1 VLTLQV
7 NLKDLFQTTKT
18 IPNTLKHLMS
28 REFDEEFRHYLV
40 DVDCKCA
47 LSWWWT

>member
-1 VLTLQV
+1 MLVLQV
-7 NLKDLFQTTKT
+7 NFKDLFQTTKT

-28 REFDEEFRHYLV
+28 REFDEFHHYLV

-47 LSWWWT
+47 LS